1 MSTLRRQ
8 HTGSSWRGSLLPLGS
23 AATPEPLAALAEA
36 ADQGCLASATHS
48 NGSKLPGHGLRTL
61 LALSLLALA
70 ACNVGPDFQRPR
82 ATQVQAWPVPAQGAA
97 SRAVGSPMQERWW
110 EVFNDPQLSALSRRA
125 LSDNLDLQLASS
137 RLQQSRA
144 ARQVISA
151 ERYPS
156 TSANGGYARKRN
168 SAEGLN
174 DPSGNS
180 GKSAFNLWEAGFS
193 AAWELDL
200 WGRVRREAEAADA
213 TLEAA
218 ENDRRG
224 VLLSVLAEVAQDY
237 IQLRGVQNILA
248 VTEQNLEVARHSLKL
263 SQLRLADGVATD
275 LDVAE
280 AAAQV
285 ATIEAQRPAL
295 QQRQAQLINVL
306 SLLLG
311 EPPQALHQQ
320 LASAA
325 PVPQP
330 PSRVAIGLPSQLAE
344 RRPDIRQAEARLH
357 AATASIGVAK
367 GDFYPRITLSGNVGS
382 QALQLADFGTWGS
395 RQFSIG
401 PQFSLPLFDGGRLRG
416 MLQLREAQQQ
426 EAALAYQQTVLRAWH
441 EIDDQLTRY
450 NASQLR
456 RDSLAEAVRQ
466 NQIALHTAQQQY
478 VEGVVDFVNVLTVQ
492 GALLATQEQWVESS
506 AGVSL
511 AMVGLYK
518 ALGGGWE
525 SVYPLQVASQPH

>member
-1 MSTLRRQ
+1 MSREY
-8 HTGSSWRGSLLPLGS
+8 SS
-23 AATPEPLAALAEA
+23 
-36 ADQGCLASATHS
+36 
-48 NGSKLPGHGLRTL
+48 HGARTL
-61 LALSLLALA
+61 LAVSLLALT
-70 ACNVGPDFQRPR
+70 ACTVGPDFQRPQ
-82 ATQVQAWPVPAQGAA
+82 ATQLQVWPTPAQAA
-97 SRAVGSPMQERWW
+97 DSQAVDSALQERWW
-110 EVFNDPQLSALSRRA
+110 EVFADAQLSALSRRA
-125 LSDNLDLQLASS
+125 LTDNLDLQLATS

-144 ARQVISA
+144 ARQVITA
-151 ERYPS
+151 QRYPG
-156 TSANGGYARKRN
+156 TAANGGYGRKRN

-174 DPSGNS
+174 DPSGHQ
-180 GKSAFNLWEAGFS
+180 GKSDFNLWESGFS
-193 AAWELDL
+193 ASWELDF
-200 WGRVRREAEAADA
+200 WGRVRRETEAADA
-213 TLEAA
+213 SLEVA
-218 ENDRRG
+218 ENDRRV
-224 VLLSVLAEVAQDY
+224 VLLSVLAETAQDY
-237 IQLRGVQNILA
+237 IQLRSVQSTRA

-285 ATIEAQRPAL
+285 ATIEARLPEL
-295 QQRQAQLINVL
+295 QQRQAQLINAL

-311 EPPQALHQQ
+311 EPPQALQKE
-320 LASAA
+320 LAGDA

-330 PSRVAIGLPSQLAE
+330 PVRLAIGLPSQLAE

-367 GDFYPRITLSGNVGS
+367 GDFYPRITLSGNFGS
-382 QALQLADFGTWGS
+382 QAMQLADFGSWNS
-395 RQFSIG
+395 RQYSFG

-416 MLQLREAQQQ
+416 VLKLREAQQQ
-426 EAALAYQQTVLRAWH
+426 EAAVAYQQTVLRAWH

-466 NQIALHTAQQQY
+466 NQIALRTAQQQY
-478 VEGVVDFVNVLTVQ
+478 IEGVVDFVNVLTVQ
-492 GALLATQEQWVESS
+492 GALLATQEQLVESS

-525 SVYPLQVASQPH
+525 SVYPLASQGSAGTPRSL

>member
-1 MSTLRRQ
+1 MV
-8 HTGSSWRGSLLPLGS
+8 
-23 AATPEPLAALAEA
+23 
-36 ADQGCLASATHS
+36 
-48 NGSKLPGHGLRTL
+48 
-61 LALSLLALA
+61 ALSLLALG
-70 ACNVGPDFQRPR
+70 ACSVGPDFQRPR
-82 ATQVQAWPVPAQGAA
+82 ATQVQAWSVPAQGAA
-97 SRAVGSPMQERWW
+97 SRAVDSPMQERWW
-110 EVFNDPQLSALSRRA
+110 EVFNDSQLSALSRRA

-168 SAEGLN
+168 SAEGLS
-174 DPSGNS
+174 DPSGNH
-180 GKSAFNLWEAGFS
+180 GNSAFNLWEAGFS

-200 WGRVRREAEAADA
+200 WGRVRRETEAADA
-213 TLEAA
+213 TLEVA

-224 VLLSVLAEVAQDY
+224 VLLSVLAETAQDY
-237 IQLRGVQNILA
+237 IQLRGVQSTRAI
-248 VTEQNLEVARHSLKL
+248 TEQNLDVARHSLKL

-285 ATIEAQRPAL
+285 ATIKAQLPEL
-295 QQRQAQLINVL
+295 QQRQAQLINAL

-311 EPPQALHQQ
+311 EPPQALHQE
-320 LASAA
+320 LAVDA

-330 PSRVAIGLPSQLAE
+330 PSLVAIGLPSQLAE

-367 GDFYPRITLSGNVGS
+367 GDFYPRITLSGNLGS

-395 RQFSIG
+395 RQFGIG

-426 EAALAYQQTVLRAWH
+426 EAALTYQQTVLRAWH

-466 NQIALHTAQQQY
+466 NQIALRTAQQQY

-506 AGVSL
+506 AAVSL

-525 SVYPLQVASQPH
+525 SVYPLQVASQSH

>member
-1 MSTLRRQ
+1 MSREY
-8 HTGSSWRGSLLPLGS
+8 GS
-23 AATPEPLAALAEA
+23 
-36 ADQGCLASATHS
+36 
-48 NGSKLPGHGLRTL
+48 HGARTL
-61 LALSLLALA
+61 LAVSLLALA
-70 ACNVGPDFQRPR
+70 ACTVGPDFQRPQ
-82 ATQVQAWPVPAQGAA
+82 ATRLQAWPTPAQAA
-97 SRAVGSPMQERWW
+97 DSQAVDSALQERWW
-110 EVFNDPQLSALSRRA
+110 EVFADPQLSALSRRA
-125 LSDNLDLQLASS
+125 LTDNLDLQLATS

-144 ARQVISA
+144 ARQVITA
-151 ERYPS
+151 QRYPG
-156 TSANGGYARKRN
+156 TAANGGYGRKRN
-168 SAEGLN
+168 SSEGLS
-174 DPSGNS
+174 DPSGHQ
-180 GKSAFNLWEAGFS
+180 GKSDFNLWESGFS
-193 AAWELDL
+193 ASWELDF
-200 WGRVRREAEAADA
+200 WGRVRRETEAADA
-213 TLEAA
+213 SLEVA
-218 ENDRRG
+218 ENDRRA
-224 VLLSVLAEVAQDY
+224 VLLSVLAETARDY
-237 IQLRGVQNILA
+237 IQLRSVQSTRA

-285 ATIEAQRPAL
+285 ATIEARLPQL
-295 QQRQAQLINVL
+295 QQRQAQLINAL

-311 EPPQALHQQ
+311 EPPQALQKE
-320 LASAA
+320 LAGDA

-330 PSRVAIGLPSQLAE
+330 PVRLAIGLPSQLAE

-367 GDFYPRITLSGNVGS
+367 GDFYPRITLSGNFGS
-382 QALQLADFGTWGS
+382 QAMQLADFGSWNS
-395 RQFSIG
+395 RQYSFG

-416 MLQLREAQQQ
+416 VLKLREAQQQ
-426 EAALAYQQTVLRAWH
+426 EAAVAYQQTVLRAWH

-466 NQIALHTAQQQY
+466 NQIALRTAQQQY
-478 VEGVVDFVNVLTVQ
+478 IEGVVDFVNVLTVQ
-492 GALLATQEQWVESS
+492 GALLATQEQLVESS

-525 SVYPLQVASQPH
+525 SVYPLASQGSAGTPRIP